1 LSSSTSDK
9 SAAPV
14 EERADDIPRLRSRWP
29 SSLVAL
35 QHRNF
40 RLIWIG
46 LLVSFSGTFMQNAAL
61 LWHVSLLVPPDKKAL
76 VLGLVGLGRV
86 VPVVVFSMISGVVAD
101 AVDRRQLLLLTQT
114 LAALVAFGLASLT
127 YFGVTA
133 IWPIYLLAAIGGGVS
148 AFDLPA
154 RSALVPML
162 VPRDHLANAI
172 TLNTI
177 MFQTASVVGPA
188 AAGIVIAQTGV
199 GMTYALNGVSFGF
212 VIVALLMMRD
222 VPKTTPTSDKG
233 ARNDVSWSA
242 AMEGLRFVFQ
252 SPLMRSTMLLDFF
265 ATFFASATALLPIF
279 AQDILNVGATGYGWL
294 FAAPAVGSFITSV
307 ALVPLVDK
315 IRRRGPSI
323 LWAVVGHGVAT
334 IVFGF
339 SRSFWLTFFCLAMVG
354 STDTVSTVLR
364 NVIRQLETPDR
375 LRGRMTGV
383 NMVFFMGGP
392 QLGEFEAGA
401 VANWYGAPFSVITGG
416 IGCVLATAWVA
427 WSTPLLRKYRSGT
440 A

>member
-1 LSSSTSDK
+1 
-9 SAAPV
+9 
-14 EERADDIPRLRSRWP
+14 
-29 SSLVAL
+29 VAL

-46 LLVSFSGTFMQNAAL
+46 LLISFSGSFMQNAAL
-61 LWHVSLLVPPDKKAL
+61 LWHVSLLVPAEKKAIA
-76 VLGLVGLGRV
+76 LGLVGLGRV

-101 AVDRRQLLLLTQT
+101 ALDRRRVLLLTQT
-114 LAALVAFGLASLT
+114 LAAMVAFGLAALAYS
-127 YFGVTA
+127 GTA
-133 IWPIYLLAAIGGGVS
+133 ALWPVFALAAIGGGVS

-162 VPRDHLANAI
+162 VPREHLPNAI

-188 AAGIVIAQTGV
+188 VAGIVIAKTGV
-199 GMTYALNGVSFGF
+199 GMTYVLNGISFGF

-222 VPKTTPTSDKG
+222 VPETGPATETG
-233 ARNDVSWSA
+233 ARNDVSWNA
-242 AMEGLRFVFQ
+242 AMEGLQFVFR

-265 ATFFASATALLPIF
+265 GTFFASATALLPIF
-279 AQDILNVGATGYGWL
+279 AQDILGVGAAGYGWL

-307 ALVPLVDK
+307 ALVPLVEK
-315 IRRRGPSI
+315 IERRGASI
-323 LWAVVGHGVAT
+323 VWSVAGHGFAT
-334 IVFGF
+334 IVFGL
-339 SRSFWLTFFCLAMVG
+339 SRSFWLTFLCLAMVG
-354 STDTVSTVLR
+354 STDTVSTVFR

-401 VANWYGAPFSVITGG
+401 VANWFSAPFSVISGG
-416 IGCVLATAWVA
+416 IGCLLATAWVA
-427 WSTPLLRKYRSGT
+427 WTTPVLRRYRRDH